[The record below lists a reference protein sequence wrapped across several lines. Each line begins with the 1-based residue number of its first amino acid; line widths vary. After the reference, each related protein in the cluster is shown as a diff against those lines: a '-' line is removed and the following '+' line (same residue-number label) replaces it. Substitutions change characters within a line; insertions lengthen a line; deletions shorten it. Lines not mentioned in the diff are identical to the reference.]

1 MSIESSLIHVTFN
14 RKSKVLSLQF
24 KLFEI
29 LYLFAAFHGVF
40 LASLLVL
47 RKSARNSTYLVFLI
61 LLFSFYLTEN
71 VIYSSGYIKQL
82 PHLYFVT
89 LPIIFLIGPLFY
101 TYIRSSLTVNFKLKP
116 KDVIHLLPFAFELI
130 ILLPFYRLSGDI
142 KIRIYEYSLQN
153 TGGWE
158 FSIYFVGFLIYIGST
173 FWYFF
178 ASYKL
183 LKDLPKP
190 SSTKERNKINWL
202 KKASIG
208 FFSYMFLSL
217 IFSILV
223 RAFPE
228 ITMIYFHVNLISLT
242 ILIHAIGYVAYL
254 SPGLF
259 NGNQQSNYQF
269 SAIGEE
275 KMGSLKKQLEEVMV
289 SNQPYLQSEVSADDI
304 GQLLNISKH
313 QLSQLLN
320 VGLNTNFYD
329 FINQYRI
336 EHSKKILRSSEYQ
349 EAKILHIAFD
359 SGFSNK
365 ASFLRNFKKL
375 TGLTPTTYRNLQE
388 NQVSIN

>member
-1 MSIESSLIHVTFN
+1 M
-14 RKSKVLSLQF
+14 SLQL
-24 KLFEI
+24 KIFEI

-40 LASLLVL
+40 LASLLIL
-47 RKSARNSTYLVFLI
+47 KKGTKSSVYLVFLI

-71 VIYSSGYIKQL
+71 VIYSSGYIRQL

-101 TYIRSSLTVNFKLKP
+101 TYIRSTLSSQFRLRA
-116 KDVIHLLPFAFELI
+116 KDIIHLFPFLFELI
-130 ILLPFYRLSGDI
+130 ILLPFYGLSGDI
-142 KIRIYEYSLQN
+142 KIRIYESSLRN

-158 FSIYFVGFLIYIGST
+158 FNIYFVGFLIYIGST
-173 FWYFF
+173 FWYFY

-183 LKDLPKP
+183 LKSHSKP
-190 SSTKERNKINWL
+190 STVKERNKVNWL

-217 IFSILV
+217 AFSILV

-228 ITMIYFHVNLISLT
+228 TTSAYFHINLVSLT
-242 ILIHAIGYVAYL
+242 VLIHAIGYVAYL
-254 SPGLF
+254 SPDLF

-269 SAIGEE
+269 SAISEE
-275 KMGSLKKQLEEVMV
+275 KMETLKKHLEEVMV
-289 SNQPYLQSEVSADDI
+289 TDQPYLQSEVSADDI
-304 GQLLNISKH
+304 GQLLSISKH

-329 FINQYRI
+329 YINQHRI
-336 EHSKKILRSSEYQ
+336 EHSKKILRSAEYQ
-349 EAKILHIAFD
+349 DAKILHIAFD

-375 TGLTPTTYRNLQE
+375 TGLTPTMYRKLQE